1 MTPLAISLGL
11 RPVDT
16 AEAARVP
23 TRACVE
29 EVLQQGELPL
39 GHVYVGMGNHA
50 HRLQTTKWKS
60 PWQVGV
66 NCTPQDWLPLF
77 VQYVRETLWQELDE
91 LEGKVLV
98 CDCPA
103 AQTCEADLLAGLVF
117 DRLSLHR
124 HPVAPQVVQ
133 GSNGRS
139 HTAVTR
145 SVLLSSIAKATGT
158 PFGPFYIL
166 QE

>member
-23 TRACVE
+23 TRACVN

-50 HRLQTTKWKS
+50 HRLPTTKWKS

-66 NCTPQDWLPLF
+66 NCTPQDWIPLF

-117 DRLSLHR
+117 DRLSLNSHR
-124 HPVAPQVVQ
+124 VAPQVASKDRMAGATQQSRV
-133 GSNGRS
+133 
-139 HTAVTR
+139 V
-145 SVLLSSIAKATGT
+145 SSCRA
-158 PFGPFYIL
+158 
-166 QE
+166 